1 MRPFSEELRARRID
15 RGMSLRELEAAMG
28 SEVAYSM
35 LSRYE
40 RGIRLN
46 EMSMEHAQAISY
58 AFKWSMDDIAKR
70 IKLEKGGQSKL

>member
-1 MRPFSEELRARRID
+1 MRPFSEELRARRIA